1 MSHEQPNPLDHPE
14 VRLASTRGYLTG
26 FLISVSLMALSFG
39 LVAGQALSAFYGRVA
54 IATIAVLA
62 VLAQTHFLFHL
73 NWSETQRW
81 HTLGFWLTIPL
92 LVLLLGLSIWMFHS
106 LDARAVMSGVG

>member
-1 MSHEQPNPLDHPE
+1 MSHQRPNPLDHPE

-26 FLISVSLMALSFG
+26 FLVSLALMGLSFG
-39 LVAGQALSAFYGRVA
+39 LVATHALSQFYGRVA
-54 IATIAVLA
+54 ISTIALLG

-73 NWSETQRW
+73 DWSETQRW
-81 HTLGFWLTIPL
+81 HTLGFWLTVPL

-106 LDARAVMSGVG
+106 LDARAVMSGMG